1 MGPDGNEVDWI
12 AGYSPPPEKLQAK
25 ILRIIQGIDSVP
37 SLTLAQTQNPKNPE
51 PLIKLGIKYQKRQYR
66 EKALEY
72 FKEAASLDPEGKKRM
87 RRDTGEMVSCKEMA
101 DFQYAMTFVV
111 TFGLI
116 DIDKVKAYI
125 KNYPS
130 GQLLKEAYLEISRF
144 YSLDDEEGQDFF
156 YDFISKFPSDPDVLN
171 AYIGKVH
178 RIRKSLEDNPAYN
191 KGIEIAERIIEVYP
205 AITHFQAAKNYAQIL
220 INKDD
225 MDTAERAFGDDFLT
239 GQVQLWSDNLLS
251 YAEFWLNQKQNI
263 EKAEVALAR
272 ALNLAPENPEVLRR
286 AAAAYHIHLDKPDK
300 AQQIFGPS
308 IIPKIGANAR
318 ALYDYFKFW
327 MTLKT
332 NEESAENALEIIWE
346 LKPDTVYYRIGAA
359 TVYREADMME
369 KALAVFGP
377 DFAAE
382 CHDDMSALYEYGSY
396 WIRLNLNLESAVPAL
411 TRALSLSPSTWI
423 NHWGAARALAKIKK
437 PGEVLEVFGP
447 AYLPHIKEN
456 VDGLTQYAD
465 YWVRENT
472 NKESA
477 IEALEMAIQLE
488 NLDAL
493 DWRGIAYAFVR
504 AGLQDRV
511 IKFYG
516 PEYLSKNTHD
526 ANALNYYASFWGYQ
540 KKNLDSALEAAELGC
555 QIDQD
560 NPRLWSARTR
570 VLMGLSR
577 HEDALKALDKAI
589 SLEKYKEDKERHEPM
604 RKQILEALGKKK

>member
-1 MGPDGNEVDWI
+1 LGPDGNEVDWI
-12 AGYSPPPEKLQAK
+12 AGYTPPPEKLQAK
-25 ILRIIQGIDSVP
+25 ILRIIQGIDSLP
-37 SLTLAQTQNPKNPE
+37 SLTMAQTQNPQNPE
-51 PLIKLGIKYQKRQYR
+51 PLIKLGIKYQKRQHR

-130 GQLLKEAYLEISRF
+130 GQLVKEAYLEISRF

-156 YDFISKFPSDPDVLN
+156 DDFISKFPGDPDVLN

-191 KGIEIAERIIEVYP
+191 KGVEIAERIIEVYP
-205 AITHFQAAKNYAQIL
+205 TITHFQAAKNYAQIL

-263 EKAEVALAR
+263 EKAEEALSR

-300 AQQIFGPS
+300 ALEVFGPS
-308 IIPKIGANAR
+308 LIPKIDGNAR

-332 NEESAENALEIIWE
+332 NEESAENTLKILWE

-359 TVYREADMME
+359 TVYRKADMME
-369 KALAVFGP
+369 KALTVFGP
-377 DFAAE
+377 DFAAKR
-382 CHDDMSALYEYGSY
+382 HDDMSALYEYGIY
-396 WIRLNLNLESAVPAL
+396 WVRLNLNLESAVPAL
-411 TRALSLSPSTWI
+411 TQALSLSPSTWI
-423 NHWGAARALAKIKK
+423 NQWQAASALAKINK
-437 PGEVLEVFGP
+437 PEEAVKVFGP

-456 VDGLTQYAD
+456 VDALSRYAD
-465 YWVRENT
+465 YWIKENK

-477 IEALEMAIQLE
+477 IEALEIAIRLE
-488 NLDAL
+488 NLPPL
-493 DWRGIAYAFVR
+493 DRHSLAFTFVR
-504 AGLQDRV
+504 AGLPDRV
-511 IKFYG
+511 EEFYG
-516 PEYLSKNTHD
+516 PEYLSNITND
-526 ANALNYYASFWGYQ
+526 SRALNFYASFWSFQ
-540 KKNLDSALEAAELGC
+540 DKNMSSALEAAELAC
-555 QIDQD
+555 KIDKD
-560 NPRLWSARTR
+560 NPRPWTTRARI
-570 VLMGLSR
+570 LMYLGS
-577 HEDALKALDKAI
+577 HEHALMALDKAI
-589 SLEKYKEDKERHEPM
+589 SLEKYKEEKEKHEPM
-604 RKQILEALGKKK
+604 RKQLLEALGKKK